1 MGFILLCTYD
11 WVCLNL
17 DGIQNLK
24 IEDKMENIKRK
35 RIGITGLFPFLG
47 PTPPRP
53 CGLLPC
59 PTVAQST
66 HA

>member
-35 RIGITGLFPFLG
+35 RIGITGSFPFLG
-47 PTPPRP
+47 PSPLHP
-53 CGLLPC
+53 CGLLPQ
-59 PTVAQST
+59 PTAAQPT
-66 HA
+66 RA